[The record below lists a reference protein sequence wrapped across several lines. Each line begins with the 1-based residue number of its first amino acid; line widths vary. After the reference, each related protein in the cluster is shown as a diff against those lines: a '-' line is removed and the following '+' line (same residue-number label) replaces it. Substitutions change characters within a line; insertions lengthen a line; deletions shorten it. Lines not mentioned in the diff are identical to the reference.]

1 MEYFVW
7 FRDVGVVDVVDVV
20 DVDAVD
26 AVVNKL
32 ARQLLIY

>member
-7 FRDVGVVDVVDVV
+7 FRDVDVVDVV

-32 ARQLLIY
+32 ARQLLIYC